1 MGKRKIT
8 SDITEKAKSL
18 NLRLDLSNLPDIEDI
33 GPHLSRDKVGATFNL
48 SSIPEDEAV
57 SFASEDGEF
66 SSEFTG
72 EDSWSEREWNEVFVL
87 DALGEQEFIDFE

>member
-1 MGKRKIT
+1 MY
-8 SDITEKAKSL
+8 
-18 NLRLDLSNLPDIEDI
+18 RLCICYYSGHIKNIFGLAIL
-33 GPHLSRDKVGATFNL
+33 
-48 SSIPEDEAV
+48 SIPEDEPV

-72 EDSWSEREWNEVFVL
+72 EDAWSEGEWNEVFVL

>member
-8 SDITEKAKSL
+8 SDITATAKSL
-18 NLRLDLSNLPDIEDI
+18 DLRLDLSNLPDLEDI
-33 GPHLSRDKVGATFNL
+33 GPHVSRDKIGATFNL
-48 SSIPEDEAV
+48 LSIPEDEPV

-72 EDSWSEREWNEVFVL
+72 EDAWSEGEWNEVFVL
-87 DALGEQEFIDFE
+87 DAFGEQEFIDFE